1 MNGWIETQE
10 QIDERWSRWTFEA
23 AKVTNCLEHTTE
35 AEADR
40 LHELIEEALSYE
52 TGLPFL
58 ALSDTVSIAITP
70 KVARFMDAP
79 AIVDG
84 VSSPEWFEAQAE
96 YFEGAFELEG
106 SDNTVSGQWE
116 EHGYY

>member
-1 MNGWIETQE
+1 MNGWTPTPTNKERVE
-10 QIDERWSRWTFEA
+10 YDAERAQIFEA
-23 AKVTNCLEHTTE
+23 RALALTIQTENPITE

-70 KVARFMDAP
+70 KVARFMDDMTDYLDLKAT
-79 AIVDG
+79 
-84 VSSPEWFEAQAE
+84 
-96 YFEGAFELEG
+96 EGNARF
-106 SDNTVSGQWE
+106 
-116 EHGYY
+116 